1 MLITAN
7 HILHYHNVVDAF
19 GHISVRNPQDPSTF
33 FISKSLAP
41 ALVASR
47 EDIEEYKVSDAS
59 AVNPDAPTGY
69 AERFIHSEI
78 YKKYKSVNA
87 VIHAHAEVV
96 LPFAISSVPL
106 RPV

>member
-1 MLITAN
+1 MAEDQRTALAKASKPPSRELFSMLITAN

-47 EDIEEYKVSDAS
+47 EDIEEAHMAFRETQSFKD
-59 AVNPDAPTGY
+59 N
-69 AERFIHSEI
+69 IHLLRSTS
-78 YKKYKSVNA
+78 KK
-87 VIHAHAEVV
+87 ITMW
-96 LPFAISSVPL
+96 
-106 RPV
+106 